1 MKYHCTA
8 TIMIK
13 IYVVTENT
21 VGCQGYGAIE
31 TMVGGNVKWQTA
43 GENLLA
49 AFLSN

>member
-1 MKYHCTA
+1 
-8 TIMIK
+8 MIK

-21 VGCQGYGAIE
+21 VGCQGYGAIG